1 VSGAAA
7 RMGTTAAR
15 RRIRWPR
22 FSSSRC
28 SSLGGRRGIDGL
40 LVSSCGR
47 RGGGGDHGLDFCPP
61 ASSLPRRRPL
71 HRLREACEVGSRS
84 SGSLGEVGGCCCGR
98 RSAGEGSGFLRRDVL
113 AWPDPGWME
122 LGVSPRLLV
131 VLRQDPSPRRWWL
144 LRLVFAFGHGAHPA
158 PRVCHLGAVLLHR
171 LYRRWRTLVS
181 GGNKEDD
188 GSTAIASVSSLF
200 FSSCICNRTCT
211 VFLLG

>member
-1 VSGAAA
+1 MVLWCLAVVSEAAA
-7 RMGTTAAR
+7 TTVWTFVLRLLPCHGDACS
-15 RRIRWPR
+15 IIFVKLVRW
-22 FSSSRC
+22 
-28 SSLGGRRGIDGL
+28 
-40 LVSSCGR
+40 
-47 RGGGGDHGLDFCPP
+47 
-61 ASSLPRRRPL
+61 
-71 HRLREACEVGSRS
+71 
-84 SGSLGEVGGCCCGR
+84 SLGEVGGCCCGR
-98 RSAGEGSGFLRRDVL
+98 RSAGEGSGFFRRDVL